1 MNFGGEG
8 GGTSSSAEQ
17 TEHAGDGS
25 LSRQTRL
32 RPGGT
37 EDATAAAGRWRA
49 AHDGSMSRLGSGS
62 AVDVR
67 VAGRRRWARGDVS
80 VSGRPTGGGHQ
91 KGGGVVRGWSSVGDT
106 EWSRLMV

>member
-17 TEHAGDGS
+17 TEHASDGS
-25 LSRQTRL
+25 LSRQTRP

-37 EDATAAAGRWRA
+37 EDATTAAGRWRV
-49 AHDGSMSRLGSGS
+49 AHDGSMSTEAAAGSRPSRLGSGS

-67 VAGRRRWARGDVS
+67 VVGGR
-80 VSGRPTGGGHQ
+80 
-91 KGGGVVRGWSSVGDT
+91 
-106 EWSRLMV
+106 

>member
-25 LSRQTRL
+25 LSRQTRP

-37 EDATAAAGRWRA
+37 EDATTAAGRWRA
-49 AHDGSMSRLGSGS
+49 AHDGSMSTEAAAGSRPSRLGSGS

-67 VAGRRRWARGDVS
+67 VVGGR
-80 VSGRPTGGGHQ
+80 
-91 KGGGVVRGWSSVGDT
+91 
-106 EWSRLMV
+106 